1 MHGAI
6 PAGGIYHFKEVE
18 MNSVTLMGRLAKDPE
33 TKYTEAGLAIT
44 RFTVATDAY
53 KKDDPADFHNCT
65 AFNKTAET
73 IAQHLKKGDGILV
86 NGSLK
91 TSKFEKDGETR
102 YRTEVMVQRF
112 EFPPGRVSGGTQA
125 ETKASVDVSSI
136 DDIDSSEVP
145 F

>member
-1 MHGAI
+1 
-6 PAGGIYHFKEVE
+6 
-18 MNSVTLMGRLAKDPE
+18 
-33 TKYTEAGLAIT
+33 
-44 RFTVATDAY
+44 
-53 KKDDPADFHNCT
+53 
-65 AFNKTAET
+65 
-73 IAQHLKKGDGILV
+73 LKKGDGILV

-91 TSKFEKDGETR
+91 TERKESDGQVK

>member
-1 MHGAI
+1 VI
-6 PAGGIYHFKEVE
+6 RAGGIYHFKEVE

-91 TSKFEKDGETR
+91 TSKFESDGQVK

-112 EFPPGRVSGGTQA
+112 EFTPGKGAGGSQPQKKPT
-125 ETKASVDVSSI
+125 VDVSSI

>member
-1 MHGAI
+1 VI
-6 PAGGIYHFKEVE
+6 RAGGIYHFKEVE
-18 MNSVTLMGRLAKDPE
+18 MNSVTLMGRIARDAE

-53 KKDDPADFHNCT
+53 KKDDPADFHSCT

-86 NGSLK
+86 QGSLK
-91 TSKFEKDGETR
+91 TSKFESDGQVK

-112 EFPPGRVSGGTQA
+112 EFPPGRPSGGSQA
-125 ETKASVDVSSI
+125 QKKATVDVSSI
-136 DDIDSSEVP
+136 DVDSSEIP

>member
-1 MHGAI
+1 
-6 PAGGIYHFKEVE
+6 
-18 MNSVTLMGRLAKDPE
+18 MNSVTLMGRLARDPE

-53 KKDDPADFHNCT
+53 KKDDPAEFHACT

-91 TSKFEKDGETR
+91 TSKFESDGQVK

-112 EFPPGRVSGGTQA
+112 EFTPGRATGEGKPKKKPT
-125 ETKASVDVSSI
+125 VDVSSI
-136 DDIDSSEVP
+136 DVDDSEIP